1 MGKSAIKATAR
12 RGVFGIPAKA
22 RIAQYTMGVEATT
35 HPPMMIITICTV
47 NGTKDQKFWPPWR
60 ASFAGLW

>member
-1 MGKSAIKATAR
+1 MEKCAIVATAR

-35 HPPMMIITICTV
+35 YPPMMIITICIV
-47 NGTKDQKFWPPWR
+47 NGTKHQKSLPPWM